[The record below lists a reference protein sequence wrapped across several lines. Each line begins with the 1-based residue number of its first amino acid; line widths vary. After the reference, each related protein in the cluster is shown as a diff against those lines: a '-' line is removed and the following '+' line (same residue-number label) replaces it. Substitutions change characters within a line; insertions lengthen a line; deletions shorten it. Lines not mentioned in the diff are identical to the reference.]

1 MKYAPVNKKVD
12 TAVKQYTKAIV
23 NAAKEYKED
32 IDIDIDISEALN
44 VDEDQSSTQ
53 ALIKTELGV
62 VIVLPDFKKMSAQ
75 ATVVKLGIMKALKD
89 EGFDEEFI
97 NTNGEIYGSL
107 LTKSQK
113 NAKVFGYYLTHK
125 IDPTK
130 I

>member
-107 LTKSQK
+107 LIKSQK